1 MTSEERSITTSE
13 NGSISFPTFCF
24 GGNSGDLPGT
34 VFVDDISTLDVNDD
48 NFGSENVGGNG
59 TCNDIFDE
67 GSGLCVPFEAD
78 SCLLPAFTFTATP
91 SVAPSQVPS
100 VLNVTLSPVPS
111 SVPSA
116 MPSISCFSEYDLLA
130 EAVTEAGSNGTGG
143 VFTICPDTVF
153 NLFVPP
159 NSDVLPIVINASDT
173 IIQCGVL
180 GLRSGS
186 CVVLGGSRHFEIA
199 GSVTDVELKGLAFIA
214 ITDVTVG
221 AFGSSNASAT
231 FDDCDQID
239 QSVGKASVQTHS
251 VGGSTDL
258 KGKLLPFEEGPM
270 SVEIPNCTFSDISNL
285 EFDAIAHVG
294 GMTLIVDIVF

>member
-1 MTSEERSITTSE
+1 LPFEEGSMSVEFTNCTFSDLSNLELGAIANVGGMSVIVDSVFQGITSEESSITVSE
-13 NGSISFPTFCF
+13 NGTISLSTSCF

-34 VFVDDISTLDVNDD
+34 VFVDDSSTLDVNDD

-100 VLNVTLSPVPS
+100 AFNTTASPTSSVAPSQVPSVLNVTLSPVPS

-116 MPSISCFSEYDLLA
+116 MPSVSCFSEYDLLA

-173 IIQCGVL
+173 IIQCGPD
-180 GLRSGS
+180 GS
-186 CVVLGGSRHFEIA
+186 KTNECILLGGSRHFEIA
-199 GSVTDVELKGLAFIA
+199 GSVTGVELKGLTFIGA
-214 ITDVTVG
+214 TDVSVG

-231 FDDCDQID
+231 FDDC
-239 QSVGKASVQTHS
+239 
-251 VGGSTDL
+251 
-258 KGKLLPFEEGPM
+258 E
-270 SVEIPNCTFSDISNL
+270 
-285 EFDAIAHVG
+285 
-294 GMTLIVDIVF
+294 